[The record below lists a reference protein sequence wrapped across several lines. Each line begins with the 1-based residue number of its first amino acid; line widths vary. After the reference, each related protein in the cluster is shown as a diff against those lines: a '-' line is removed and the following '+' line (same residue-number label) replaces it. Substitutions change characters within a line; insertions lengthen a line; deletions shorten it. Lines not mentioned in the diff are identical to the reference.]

1 MLTSLAFIFLV
12 GLSLAA
18 ICQALKLP
26 RIIGMLITGILLGP
40 YVLNVLDPSIL
51 SISSEL
57 RQIALIIILLKAGLS
72 LNLADLKKVG
82 RPAIMMACIPATF
95 EILAYFLL
103 APYFLGIT
111 RLEAAV
117 MGAVMGAVSPAVV
130 VPRMV
135 QLMDEKYGTAKS
147 IPQMILAGASCDD
160 IYVIVLF
167 STFSTMAQGG
177 SAHLKDFINIPVSII
192 LGIALGSVAGY
203 LLSLFFETAYA
214 HSHMVRNIM
223 KVIVVMGVAFLLMSI
238 ETWLKPV
245 VSVSGL
251 LAVISMACVLK
262 LKCTASV
269 SARLSQKFGKLWL
282 AAEVLLFVLVGAS
295 VDIRYT
301 LKAGPAAL
309 AMIFAALLI
318 RTLGVSLCVTGTNLT
333 WRERLFCSIAY
344 LPKATVQAAIGSVPM
359 AMGLSCG
366 QIVLSVAVLGILIT
380 APLGAIGMDCSY
392 KKLLS
397 REIDKSQIFSS

>member
-18 ICQALKLP
+18 ICQTLKLP

-203 LLSLFFETAYA
+203 LLSLFFKTAYA
-214 HSHMVRNIM
+214 HSHMVRNSM

-238 ETWLKPV
+238 ETWLKPM

>member
-1 MLTSLAFIFLV
+1 
-12 GLSLAA
+12 
-18 ICQALKLP
+18 
-26 RIIGMLITGILLGP
+26 
-40 YVLNVLDPSIL
+40 
-51 SISSEL
+51 
-57 RQIALIIILLKAGLS
+57 
-72 LNLADLKKVG
+72 
-82 RPAIMMACIPATF
+82 
-95 EILAYFLL
+95 
-103 APYFLGIT
+103 
-111 RLEAAV
+111 
-117 MGAVMGAVSPAVV
+117 
-130 VPRMV
+130 
-135 QLMDEKYGTAKS
+135 
-147 IPQMILAGASCDD
+147 
-160 IYVIVLF
+160 
-167 STFSTMAQGG
+167 MAQGG

-214 HSHMVRNIM
+214 HSHMVRNSM
-223 KVIVVMGVAFLLMSI
+223 KVIVVMGVAFL
-238 ETWLKPV
+238 

>member
-18 ICQALKLP
+18 ICQTLKLP

-103 APYFLGIT
+103 APYFLGIN
-111 RLEAAV
+111 RMEAAV

-192 LGIALGSVAGY
+192 LGIVLGSMAGY
-203 LLSLFFETAYA
+203 LLSLFFETAYT
-214 HSHMVRNIM
+214 HSHMVRNSM

-251 LAVISMACVLK
+251 LAVVSMACVLK

>member
-1 MLTSLAFIFLV
+1 MAEACGFRLRTSGCDKH
-12 GLSLAA
+12 GLCFEA
-18 ICQALKLP
+18 KMH
-26 RIIGMLITGILLGP
+26 R
-40 YVLNVLDPSIL
+40 
-51 SISSEL
+51 L
-57 RQIALIIILLKAGLS
+57 RFC
-72 LNLADLKKVG
+72 
-82 RPAIMMACIPATF
+82 PPF
-95 EILAYFLL
+95 
-103 APYFLGIT
+103 
-111 RLEAAV
+111 
-117 MGAVMGAVSPAVV
+117 
-130 VPRMV
+130 
-135 QLMDEKYGTAKS
+135 
-147 IPQMILAGASCDD
+147 
-160 IYVIVLF
+160 
-167 STFSTMAQGG
+167 
-177 SAHLKDFINIPVSII
+177 
-192 LGIALGSVAGY
+192 
-203 LLSLFFETAYA
+203 
-214 HSHMVRNIM
+214 
-223 KVIVVMGVAFLLMSI
+223 
-238 ETWLKPV
+238 
-245 VSVSGL
+245 
-251 LAVISMACVLK
+251 
-262 LKCTASV
+262 
-269 SARLSQKFGKLWL
+269 QKFGKLWL

>member
-147 IPQMILAGASCDD
+147 IPQMIL
-160 IYVIVLF
+160 
-167 STFSTMAQGG
+167 
-177 SAHLKDFINIPVSII
+177 
-192 LGIALGSVAGY
+192 GIALGSVAGY

-214 HSHMVRNIM
+214 HSHMVRNSM

>member
-1 MLTSLAFIFLV
+1 
-12 GLSLAA
+12 
-18 ICQALKLP
+18 
-26 RIIGMLITGILLGP
+26 
-40 YVLNVLDPSIL
+40 
-51 SISSEL
+51 
-57 RQIALIIILLKAGLS
+57 
-72 LNLADLKKVG
+72 
-82 RPAIMMACIPATF
+82 
-95 EILAYFLL
+95 
-103 APYFLGIT
+103 
-111 RLEAAV
+111 
-117 MGAVMGAVSPAVV
+117 MGAVSPAVV

-214 HSHMVRNIM
+214 HSHMVRNSM

-238 ETWLKPV
+238 ETWLKPM

>member
-18 ICQALKLP
+18 VCQALKLP
-26 RIIGMLITGILLGP
+26 RIIGMLVTGILLGP
-40 YVLNVLDPSIL
+40 YVLDLLDPSIL

-72 LNLADLKKVG
+72 LNLSDLKKVG
-82 RPAIMMACIPATF
+82 RPAIMMSCVPATF

-135 QLMDEKYGTAKS
+135 QLMEGNYGTSKS
-147 IPQMILAGASCDD
+147 IPQLILAGASCDD

-177 SAHLKDFINIPVSII
+177 NAHIQDFVNIPISIV
-192 LGIALGSVAGY
+192 LGVALGAVFGY

-214 HSHMVRNIM
+214 HSHMVRNSM
-223 KVIVVMGVAFLLMSI
+223 KVIVVLGVSFLLMSI
-238 ETWLKPV
+238 EAWLKGR

-251 LAVISMACVLK
+251 LAVVSMACVLK
-262 LKCTASV
+262 LKCTPSV

-318 RTLGVSLCVTGTNLT
+318 RTVGVSLCLVKTSLNLK
-333 WRERLFCSIAY
+333 ERLFCAIAY

-359 AMGLSCG
+359 TMGLSCG

-380 APLGAIGMDCSY
+380 APLGAIGMDCTY
-392 KKLLS
+392 KRLLEKNS
-397 REIDKSQIFSS
+397 